1 MLVDS
6 TMADL
11 SDLTF
16 RTAFILYLAALIMSC
31 IYYGRM
37 FGVLDMRRERARM
50 DQKVAVGAGGGS
62 ELIDVPSGSFDQAE
76 YDRRVAGARKWANMT
91 QALIWFG
98 IVLHVASFITRG
110 LAAKRFPLGNLYE
123 YILAMTAVVMVA
135 AAIVV
140 QRKNWHTIW
149 PWLLAPMAIAMF
161 LNSTVFHMHVAPVV
175 PALQSY
181 WLPVH
186 VSSVSV
192 GASIGIVS
200 GIFALL
206 YLLRMWQPR
215 GEERGFFGA
224 IAKPLPSAKTLDQ
237 ITYKT
242 AIITLPLFGIGI
254 VFGAIWAEVAWGRPW
269 GWDAKETVSMI
280 TWILYAAY
288 LHARAT
294 AGWKNSKAA
303 WINVFALAMTI
314 FNMTYVNTVIAG
326 LHSYAGLN

>member
-62 ELIDVPSGSFDQAE
+62 ELIDVPSDSFDQAE

-237 ITYKT
+237 LSLIH
-242 AIITLPLFGIGI
+242 I
-254 VFGAIWAEVAWGRPW
+254 
-269 GWDAKETVSMI
+269 
-280 TWILYAAY
+280 
-288 LHARAT
+288 
-294 AGWKNSKAA
+294 
-303 WINVFALAMTI
+303 
-314 FNMTYVNTVIAG
+314 
-326 LHSYAGLN
+326 